1 MRSDKCKEVLFIYI
15 MYIIYTNK
23 EKRVEFFI
31 VTTVTTIAEGWL
43 LGSFGAD
50 FLAVFAPSVEPYTI
64 ATGKG
69 VASSAKHLAYS
80 ACTKRVQALSVCV
93 VGDIIGCSLFD
104 DIKGRGVAFQFS
116 LTRTERPDFLP
127 ALVIDIIPR
136 LRGLDKADALCHHR
150 HSHRHHYQT
159 K

>member
-1 MRSDKCKEVLFIYI
+1 MRSDKCKEVLFI
-15 MYIIYTNK
+15 IIYILYINK
-23 EKRVEFFI
+23 EKQVEFFI

-69 VASSAKHLAYS
+69 VASSAKHLTNS
-80 ACTKRVQALSVCV
+80 ACTKRVQALSVCI

-104 DIKGRGVAFQFS
+104 DIKRRGVAFQFS
-116 LTRTERPDFLP
+116 LTRAERPDFLP
-127 ALVIDIIPR
+127 ILVIDIIPR
-136 LRGLDKADALCHHR
+136 LRGLNKTDALCNHW
-150 HSHRHHYQT
+150 HSHRHHHQT